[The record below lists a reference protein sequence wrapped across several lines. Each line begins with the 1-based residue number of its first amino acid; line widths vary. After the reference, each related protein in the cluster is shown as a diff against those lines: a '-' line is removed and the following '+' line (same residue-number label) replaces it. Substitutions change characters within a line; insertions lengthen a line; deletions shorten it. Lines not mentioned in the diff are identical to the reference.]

1 LEHIF
6 INFQKKTELE
16 SGDFEFMAN
25 YNNLTTIT
33 NDAEFDLGVIL
44 KMCEKASQDID
55 KITEIKYSLEILK
68 DISKTE
74 PKKENVWADLTS
86 TVLKNTKKD
95 YNRFKQLFK
104 ELKDKIAE
112 RIFKDLNNTY
122 NEFCGHIF
130 QILDAR
136 PSFRD
141 PILLLLQKNETI
153 MQFPQKIKKLVE
165 EIRKEK
171 ELKDVNLKLLED
183 SFKYI
188 SKILDQSEQKD
199 SDLFLCVNGWNQFI
213 EKT

>member
-1 LEHIF
+1 
-6 INFQKKTELE
+6 
-16 SGDFEFMAN
+16 MAR
-25 YNNLTTIT
+25 
-33 NDAEFDLGVIL
+33 
-44 KMCEKASQDID
+44 
-55 KITEIKYSLEILK
+55 EIIY
-68 DISKTE
+68 
-74 PKKENVWADLTS
+74 
-86 TVLKNTKKD
+86 
-95 YNRFKQLFK
+95 
-104 ELKDKIAE
+104 KIAE